1 MLMADLFARYQE
13 KEPVPLM
20 VWALLKHI
28 LAPEFLDDLFE
39 RTAVKQRQ
47 GKLLFSSIVRVM
59 SAVVTRTHKSPRE
72 ALKQS
77 DETVSEQAFY
87 KKLNGIEPDVCQA
100 LVRESAERMNKVI
113 DALGAAPPPP
123 VPGYRTL
130 ILDGNAKGATDHRL
144 EPLQDIG
151 SAALPGKSLN
161 ILDGQRGIVLE
172 MIPCEDG
179 HAQERS
185 MSDEI
190 LERVCVNDFLIADR
204 NFCTTKILCGIV
216 ERGAAFLVREHKKL
230 PWTAL
235 EPPAPV
241 GVNENGSFWEHR
253 VRINAADGSSIIA
266 RRIIVE
272 LPQTTRDGDHKLVL
286 MTTLPIECGDA
297 LFIAE
302 QYRFRWTIETFFKT
316 LTTTLRCEVS
326 ALGYPNAALFVFAV
340 ALISANVFAA
350 IRAAIRSVHGAET
363 EEKVSTYYLA
373 GDVPRC
379 RTFVDGVGAD
389 IVAPYARMSL
399 AELLVVLQVCARHI
413 KLSRYPKT
421 PTKPKRPRQTKRPA
435 APPKEPHVSTAKIL
449 AASRKKR
456 SS

>member
-47 GKLLFSSIVRVM
+47 GKLLFSSIVRLM

-77 DETVSEQAFY
+77 DETLSEQAFY

-100 LVRESAERMNKVI
+100 LVRESAERMSKVI
-113 DALGAAPPPP
+113 DALGAVSPPP

-130 ILDGNAKGATDHRL
+130 ILDGNAIGATDHRL
-144 EPLQDIG
+144 EPLQDVG

-190 LERVCVNDFLIADR
+190 LERVCVNDLLIADR

-216 ERGAAFLVREHKKL
+216 ARGAAFLIREHKKL
-230 PWTAL
+230 PCFAGSRHLMPEMTLVEPRGVSSNGEACFLAFSRDTAD
-235 EPPAPV
+235 AFA
-241 GVNENGSFWEHR
+241 SFLR
-253 VRINAADGSSIIA
+253 SSLA
-266 RRIIVE
+266 LSKERS
-272 LPQTTRDGDHKLVL
+272 
-286 MTTLPIECGDA
+286 TLPCQM
-297 LFIAE
+297 FH
-302 QYRFRWTIETFFKT
+302 FT
-316 LTTTLRCEVS
+316 LSKR
-326 ALGYPNAALFVFAV
+326 
-340 ALISANVFAA
+340 SANTVDLLR
-350 IRAAIRSVHGAET
+350 IRPLCKPATRFLITVKR
-363 EEKVSTYYLA
+363 
-373 GDVPRC
+373 
-379 RTFVDGVGAD
+379 
-389 IVAPYARMSL
+389 IV
-399 AELLVVLQVCARHI
+399 
-413 KLSRYPKT
+413 T
-421 PTKPKRPRQTKRPA
+421 
-435 APPKEPHVSTAKIL
+435 
-449 AASRKKR
+449 
-456 SS
+456 